1 MKNHY
6 ICIINDHESLNNCVI
21 LVNAMGTVFFMYV
34 KSRIMKFRSRPLL
47 YILGQIV
54 DSGL

>member
-6 ICIINDHESLNNCVI
+6 ICIINDHESPNNCVI
-21 LVNAMGTVFFMYV
+21 LVNAMGTVFPMYV
-34 KSRIMKFRSRPLL
+34 KTRIMKVRSRPLL
-47 YILGQIV
+47 CILGQIV